1 MWYYGDNHLCSPAVV
16 SPKGIPM
23 NWLILRWD
31 HWVCSQLPCSFPE
44 KLHSDSD
51 CVGMGLRWDGIAL
64 GLHSDGIAL
73 GWDCFGVAFKW
84 DCVGWDCFGI
94 AFEWDEDGMMTHS
107 QLQLT
112 HSLDGDTRSRYAI
125 QGSTNCHLYNW
136 AGNCRHQKGAF
147 GSWKHFQAQFLF
159 TPLHCLLQA
168 INPKWHWPSDWKDSI
183 DNEL

>member
-44 KLHSDSD
+44 KF
-51 CVGMGLRWDGIAL
+51 GFGFGFGLRWDGTAL
-64 GLHSDGIAL
+64 GLHSNGIAL
-73 GWDCFGVAFKW
+73 GWDCFG
-84 DCVGWDCFGI
+84 I
-94 AFEWDEDGMMTHS
+94 AYEWDEDGMMTHS

-168 INPKWHWPSDWKDSI
+168 INPKWHWPSDWKDSR